1 MRAGIGR
8 VPLAVVVLAAGF
20 AGCSG
25 GGGREPTLVPVSGTV
40 TLDGKPL
47 AGASVS
53 FVPQAGTEGAGAF
66 GTTDAE
72 GRYTLDHR
80 SGKPG
85 IEPGTYTVSF
95 SKMGLKDGSPIPPG
109 KTAADVEAVEQVPRQ
124 YTPGFQS
131 TNDTPATAALVE
143 ASGGT
148 FDFALVSGPRR

>member
-1 MRAGIGR
+1 MRAWIG
-8 VPLAVVVLAAGF
+8 VALLGLVLGGCGGSGAGV
-20 AGCSG
+20 AK
-25 GGGREPTLVPVSGTV
+25 LVPVSGTV
-40 TLDGKPL
+40 TLDGKSL

-95 SKMGLKDGSPIPPG
+95 SKMALKDGSPIPAG

-124 YTPGFQS
+124 YTPGFLA
-131 TNDTPATAALVE
+131 TNDTPATGALVGD
-143 ASGGT
+143 SGGT
-148 FDFALVSGPRR
+148 FDFELVSGPRR